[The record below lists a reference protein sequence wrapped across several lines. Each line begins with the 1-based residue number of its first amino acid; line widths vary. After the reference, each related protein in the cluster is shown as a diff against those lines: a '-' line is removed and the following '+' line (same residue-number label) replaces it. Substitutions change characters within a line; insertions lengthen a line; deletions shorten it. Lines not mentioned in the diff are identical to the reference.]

1 MTTITSATNAL
12 IYPSGR
18 CESPMTLGLVGG
30 VGRLADDPPLGIAG
44 SEALVDRTYIERVID
59 ADRRSLFTLR
69 SLTRVSR

>member
-1 MTTITSATNAL
+1 
-12 IYPSGR
+12 
-18 CESPMTLGLVGG
+18 MTLGLVGG